1 MGEAMVTGRMA
12 PGKKRRGALVLQR
25 EGINA
30 SQAINRMYDRI
41 IEDGNAEF
49 LTDRCVADDESA
61 WVRAAEFV
69 DSLCTKRPIVWSGG
83 LDGSAG
89 SASSTGNVAGNTNAC
104 GDGGAGSLTGAAV
117 EAPDSH
123 APAHAPTADPRTDR

>member
-69 DSLCTKRPIVWSGG
+69 DSLCTKRSIIWSGG
-83 LDGSAG
+83 LAGSAG
-89 SASSTGNVAGNTNAC
+89 SASSTGNVAGSTNAC
-104 GDGGAGSLTGAAV
+104 GDEGAGSLTGAV

-123 APAHAPTADPRTDR
+123 APAHAPTTDPRTDR

>member
-12 PGKKRRGALVLQR
+12 PGKKRRGAMVLQR

-61 WVRAAEFV
+61 WVRAAQFV
-69 DSLCTKRPIVWSGG
+69 DSLCTKRTVAWPGG
-83 LDGSAG
+83 RAG
-89 SASSTGNVAGNTNAC
+89 SGDVAG
-104 GDGGAGSLTGAAV
+104 
-117 EAPDSH
+117 
-123 APAHAPTADPRTDR
+123 APTEAGR

>member
-69 DSLCTKRPIVWSGG
+69 DSLCTKRSICWP
-83 LDGSAG
+83 GSVA
-89 SASSTGNVAGNTNAC
+89 SAATAATA
-104 GDGGAGSLTGAAV
+104 AATAAQGAA
-117 EAPDSH
+117 ATA
-123 APAHAPTADPRTDR
+123 APAGAKKKRKAAR

>member
-1 MGEAMVTGRMA
+1 MVTGRMA

-61 WVRAAEFV
+61 WARAAEFV
-69 DSLCTKRPIVWSGG
+69 DSLCTKRSICWP
-83 LDGSAG
+83 GSAA
-89 SASSTGNVAGNTNAC
+89 SAATAAAAATAGQ
-104 GDGGAGSLTGAAV
+104 GATASAASAGAKKKRKA
-117 EAPDSH
+117 A
-123 APAHAPTADPRTDR
+123 R

>member
-61 WVRAAEFV
+61 WARAAEFV
-69 DSLCTKRPIVWSGG
+69 DSLCTKRSICWP
-83 LDGSAG
+83 GSAA
-89 SASSTGNVAGNTNAC
+89 SAATAAAAAAAGQSAT
-104 GDGGAGSLTGAAV
+104 
-117 EAPDSH
+117 
-123 APAHAPTADPRTDR
+123 APTAPAGAKKKRKAAR

>member
-61 WVRAAEFV
+61 WARAAEFV
-69 DSLCTKRPIVWSGG
+69 DSLCTKRSICWPGSVASAATAAAAATAAQGAAATAA
-83 LDGSAG
+83 SAG
-89 SASSTGNVAGNTNAC
+89 TKKKRK
-104 GDGGAGSLTGAAV
+104 AA
-117 EAPDSH
+117 
-123 APAHAPTADPRTDR
+123 R

>member
-61 WVRAAEFV
+61 WARAAEFV
-69 DSLCTKRPIVWSGG
+69 DSLCSKKPVSWSTE
-83 LDGSAG
+83 L
-89 SASSTGNVAGNTNAC
+89 
-104 GDGGAGSLTGAAV
+104 
-117 EAPDSH
+117 
-123 APAHAPTADPRTDR
+123 AHAGASATGSTAATATTKKSKRKAAR

>member
-61 WVRAAEFV
+61 WARAAEFV
-69 DSLCTKRPIVWSGG
+69 DSLCTKRSVCWPGSVASAATAATAATAGQG
-83 LDGSAG
+83 AAAPAASAG
-89 SASSTGNVAGNTNAC
+89 AKKKRK
-104 GDGGAGSLTGAAV
+104 AA
-117 EAPDSH
+117 
-123 APAHAPTADPRTDR
+123 R

>member
-69 DSLCTKRPIVWSGG
+69 DSLCTKRSICWPGG
-83 LDGSAG
+83 AASAATAAAAATAGQGATASAASAG
-89 SASSTGNVAGNTNAC
+89 AKKKRK
-104 GDGGAGSLTGAAV
+104 AA
-117 EAPDSH
+117 
-123 APAHAPTADPRTDR
+123 R

>member
-69 DSLCTKRPIVWSGG
+69 DSLCTKRSIVWSGD
-83 LDGSAG
+83 LAGSAG
-89 SASSTGNVAGNTNAC
+89 SA
-104 GDGGAGSLTGAAV
+104 GAAA
-117 EAPDSH
+117 EASDSH
-123 APAHAPTADPRTDR
+123 APALAPTADPRMDR

>member
-41 IEDGNAEF
+41 IEDGDAEF

-61 WVRAAEFV
+61 WARAAEFV
-69 DSLCTKRPIVWSGG
+69 DSLCTKRSICWPGSVASAATAAAAATPAQGAAATAA
-83 LDGSAG
+83 SAG
-89 SASSTGNVAGNTNAC
+89 AKKKRK
-104 GDGGAGSLTGAAV
+104 AA
-117 EAPDSH
+117 
-123 APAHAPTADPRTDR
+123 R

>member
-1 MGEAMVTGRMA
+1 MVTGRMA

-61 WVRAAEFV
+61 WARAAEFV
-69 DSLCTKRPIVWSGG
+69 DSLCTKRSICWP
-83 LDGSAG
+83 GSAA
-89 SASSTGNVAGNTNAC
+89 SAATAAATTGQGVAAS
-104 GDGGAGSLTGAAV
+104 A
-117 EAPDSH
+117 
-123 APAHAPTADPRTDR
+123 APAGAKKKRKAAR

>member
-69 DSLCTKRPIVWSGG
+69 DSICTKRSIVWTGD
-83 LDGSAG
+83 LAG
-89 SASSTGNVAGNTNAC
+89 STDAGDSPAVDARTSEAASSDVADA
-104 GDGGAGSLTGAAV
+104 ASLTTDATTRQV
-117 EAPDSH
+117 
-123 APAHAPTADPRTDR
+123 PTATSQAGR

>member
-69 DSLCTKRPIVWSGG
+69 DSLCTKRSICWP
-83 LDGSAG
+83 GSPA
-89 SASSTGNVAGNTNAC
+89 AATAATA
-104 GDGGAGSLTGAAV
+104 AATAAQGAA
-117 EAPDSH
+117 ATAS
-123 APAHAPTADPRTDR
+123 PAGAKKKRKAAR

>member
-61 WVRAAEFV
+61 WARAAEFV
-69 DSLCTKRPIVWSGG
+69 DSLCTKRSICWPGSVASAATAATAATAGQG
-83 LDGSAG
+83 AAAPAASAG
-89 SASSTGNVAGNTNAC
+89 AKKKRK
-104 GDGGAGSLTGAAV
+104 AA
-117 EAPDSH
+117 
-123 APAHAPTADPRTDR
+123 R

>member
-69 DSLCTKRPIVWSGG
+69 DSLCTKRSICWPGSVASAATAAATAAQGAAATAA
-83 LDGSAG
+83 SAG
-89 SASSTGNVAGNTNAC
+89 AKKKRK
-104 GDGGAGSLTGAAV
+104 AA
-117 EAPDSH
+117 
-123 APAHAPTADPRTDR
+123 R

>member
-69 DSLCTKRPIVWSGG
+69 DSLCTKRSICWP
-83 LDGSAG
+83 GSAA
-89 SASSTGNVAGNTNAC
+89 SAATAAVAAT
-104 GDGGAGSLTGAAV
+104 AGQGAA
-117 EAPDSH
+117 
-123 APAHAPTADPRTDR
+123 APAASAGAKKKRKAAR

>member
-1 MGEAMVTGRMA
+1 VGEAMVTGRMA

-61 WVRAAEFV
+61 WARAAEFV
-69 DSLCTKRPIVWSGG
+69 DSLCTKRSICWP
-83 LDGSAG
+83 GSAA
-89 SASSTGNVAGNTNAC
+89 SAAAAAAGQSAT
-104 GDGGAGSLTGAAV
+104 
-117 EAPDSH
+117 
-123 APAHAPTADPRTDR
+123 APTASVGAKKKRKAAR

>member
-1 MGEAMVTGRMA
+1 MVTGRMA

-61 WVRAAEFV
+61 WARAAEFV
-69 DSLCTKRPIVWSGG
+69 DSLCTKRSICWP
-83 LDGSAG
+83 GSAA
-89 SASSTGNVAGNTNAC
+89 SAATAAAAATAGQ
-104 GDGGAGSLTGAAV
+104 GAA
-117 EAPDSH
+117 
-123 APAHAPTADPRTDR
+123 APAASAGAKKKRKAAR

>member
-61 WVRAAEFV
+61 WARAAEFV
-69 DSLCTKRPIVWSGG
+69 DSLCTKRSICWP
-83 LDGSAG
+83 GSA
-89 SASSTGNVAGNTNAC
+89 AAATAAATAGQ
-104 GDGGAGSLTGAAV
+104 GAA
-117 EAPDSH
+117 A
-123 APAHAPTADPRTDR
+123 TAASAGAKKNRKAAR

>member
-1 MGEAMVTGRMA
+1 MVTGRMA

-61 WVRAAEFV
+61 WARAAEFV
-69 DSLCTKRPIVWSGG
+69 DSLCTKRSICWP
-83 LDGSAG
+83 GSAA
-89 SASSTGNVAGNTNAC
+89 SAATAAAAAAAGQSAT
-104 GDGGAGSLTGAAV
+104 
-117 EAPDSH
+117 
-123 APAHAPTADPRTDR
+123 APTAPAGAKKKRKAAR

>member
-69 DSLCTKRPIVWSGG
+69 DSLCTKRSIIWSGG
-83 LDGSAG
+83 LAGSAG
-89 SASSTGNVAGNTNAC
+89 SA
-104 GDGGAGSLTGAAV
+104 GAAA
-117 EAPDSH
+117 EASDSH
-123 APAHAPTADPRTDR
+123 APALAPTADPWMDR

>member
-61 WVRAAEFV
+61 WARAAEFV
-69 DSLCTKRPIVWSGG
+69 DSLCTKRSICWPGSVTSAATAAAAATAGQG
-83 LDGSAG
+83 AAAPAASAG
-89 SASSTGNVAGNTNAC
+89 AKKKRK
-104 GDGGAGSLTGAAV
+104 AA
-117 EAPDSH
+117 
-123 APAHAPTADPRTDR
+123 R

>member
-1 MGEAMVTGRMA
+1 MVTGRMA

-69 DSLCTKRPIVWSGG
+69 DSLCTKRSICWPGSVASAATAAATAAQGAAATAA
-83 LDGSAG
+83 SAG
-89 SASSTGNVAGNTNAC
+89 AKKKRK
-104 GDGGAGSLTGAAV
+104 AA
-117 EAPDSH
+117 
-123 APAHAPTADPRTDR
+123 R

>member
-61 WVRAAEFV
+61 WARAAEFV
-69 DSLCTKRPIVWSGG
+69 DSLCTKRSICWP
-83 LDGSAG
+83 GSAA
-89 SASSTGNVAGNTNAC
+89 SAATAAAAATAGQ
-104 GDGGAGSLTGAAV
+104 GATASAASAGAKKKRKA
-117 EAPDSH
+117 A
-123 APAHAPTADPRTDR
+123 R